1 MRVHLLPTDAGG
13 ADDDDTS
20 DDEGDAIGGP
30 DDLRAMI
37 DALEADDGEGEEE
50 GDERS
55 IAALTA
61 APAPPPAAP
70 AV

>member
-13 ADDDDTS
+13 ADDDDSS

-50 GDERS
+50 GER
-55 IAALTA
+55 
-61 APAPPPAAP
+61 
-70 AV
+70 